1 VRVVIEDHAVGVEL
15 LDRLETFGVPVAEL
29 LIKLVFGDSWELQH
43 LDLLTVPILLFEDF
57 VSDIEVKRHEVTR
70 VELLRLFVVGY
81 VNEWYHR
88 D

>member
-1 VRVVIEDHAVGVEL
+1 MRVVIEDHAVGVEL
-15 LDRLETFGVPVAEL
+15 LDRLEAFGVPVAEL

-43 LDLLTVPILLFEDF
+43 LNLLTVPILLFEDL

-70 VELLRLFVVGY
+70 VELLRLLVVRY